1 VARTSDVKWVT
12 AGVEVAASRRATWV
26 ALCGV
31 AKRTKRVHVHVGDPL
46 DGSAVTGQL
55 VALWEKHELDGFALD
70 PRSPSS
76 TLVEPLKAE
85 GMVLRLADA
94 IGVATAHGRFRDL
107 LYADRLRAA
116 GHPALDEAVFAAEA
130 RRLAGS
136 EAVDRYADGGVDM
149 APLMAAELA
158 VWMLGDPDEA
168 EGITPGVWV
177 FSDSPGDLSAG
188 TERSAPVPFE
198 QWPDGVPP
206 WVQRQG

>member
-1 VARTSDVKWVT
+1 VVRTSDVKWVT

-55 VALWEKHELDGFALD
+55 VKLWERHELDGFALD

-168 EGITPGVWV
+168 EGITPGVYV
-177 FSDSPGDLSAG
+177 IDGTPGRSQPAASAG
-188 TERSAPVPFE
+188 PRADWES
-198 QWPDGVPP
+198 WPDGVPP